1 MGARVKIET
10 LGLMKQRGEPIA
22 VLTCYDHPTAVFQ
35 DGAGVD
41 VIFVGDSV
49 GVNVLGYES
58 PQQVTID
65 DMRHHTRAVR
75 RGVVDALLMAD
86 LPYRSYETPAQA
98 VKNARQL
105 TVAGAE
111 VVKLEGGRPVID
123 QVRALVSEGIPVVG
137 HVGYTPQTRTGKR
150 PVFGD
155 RAEDALAVL
164 KDAHALASAGA
175 LAVVLECVP
184 ERVAEVVTDRVPIP
198 TIGIGA
204 GRVCDGQ
211 VLVAHDMLGMH
222 NSRYRF
228 VKAYADLEG
237 AMQRAFAAY
246 VQDVKNHRFPQDNH
260 RFKIKSAELRRFHLR
275 AEEVLWPSKS

>member
-49 GVNVLGYES
+49 GVNVLGYER

-275 AEEVLWPSKS
+275 AEDVLWPSKS

>member
-1 MGARVKIET
+1 M
-10 LGLMKQRGEPIA
+10 
-22 VLTCYDHPTAVFQ
+22 
-35 DGAGVD
+35 
-41 VIFVGDSV
+41 GDSV

-65 DMRHHTRAVR
+65 DMRHHTHAVS

-105 TVAGAE
+105 TLAGAE

-184 ERVAEVVTDRVPIP
+184 ERVAEVVTERVPIP

-237 AMQRAFAAY
+237 AMQQAFATY

-275 AEEVLWPSKS
+275 AEDV

>member
-1 MGARVKIET
+1 MGARIKIET

-58 PQQVTID
+58 PQRVTMD

-105 TVAGAE
+105 VLAGAE
-111 VVKLEGGRPVID
+111 VVKLEGGRNVID
-123 QVRALVSEGIPVVG
+123 QVRALVAEGIPVVG

-155 RAEDALAVL
+155 CAEDALDVL
-164 KDAHALASAGA
+164 KDAAALAVAGA

-184 ERVAEVVTDRVPIP
+184 ERIAEVVTDRVPIP

-211 VLVAHDMLGMH
+211 VLVAHDMLGVYQ
-222 NSRYRF
+222 SRYRF
-228 VKAYADLEG
+228 VKAYADIEG
-237 AMQRAFAAY
+237 AMQEAFAAY
-246 VQDVKNHRFPQDNH
+246 VQDVKNRRFPQDKH

-275 AEEVLWPSKS
+275 AEDV

>member
-184 ERVAEVVTDRVPIP
+184 ERVTEVVTDRVPIP

-275 AEEVLWPSKS
+275 AEDVLWPSKS

>member
-49 GVNVLGYES
+49 GVNVLGYKS
-58 PQQVTID
+58 PQEVTID

-275 AEEVLWPSKS
+275 AEDVLWPSKS

>member
-228 VKAYADLEG
+228 VKAYADLKG

-260 RFKIKSAELRRFHLR
+260 RFKIKSAELRRFHLC
-275 AEEVLWPSKS
+275 AEDVLWPSKS

>member
-105 TVAGAE
+105 TGAGAE

-184 ERVAEVVTDRVPIP
+184 ERVVEVVTDRVPIP

-237 AMQRAFAAY
+237 AMQQAFAAY

-275 AEEVLWPSKS
+275 AEDVLWPSKS